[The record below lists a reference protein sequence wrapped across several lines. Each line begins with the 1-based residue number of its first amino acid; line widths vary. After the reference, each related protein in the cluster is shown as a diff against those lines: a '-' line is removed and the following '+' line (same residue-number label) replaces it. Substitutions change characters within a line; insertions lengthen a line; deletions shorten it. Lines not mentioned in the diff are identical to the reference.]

1 MTEQV
6 AAKPTAR
13 AVCRGDRR
21 RARHRADLRRG
32 SGGSRRHGRRNRT
45 SASTISRKPFGKS
58 RLPEGGPSQRRSTW
72 PTAPQ
77 VDDGLARLQST
88 VGSVDLLV
96 NNAGLWGPID
106 DLWKVDPEDWWQTM
120 EVHVGGTFHC
130 CRAVLPGM
138 VQRGAGRIVSIV
150 SHAGVHRWPTCSAY
164 SVSKAAVIKLME
176 NLSFETRRQGVKVFA
191 FHPGLMAAGLGK
203 QAIDMQAPQGS
214 PADRAASWI
223 RSEFAA
229 GRSVSPE
236 RAARFLVGLAA
247 GDADRLSG
255 RYLTVFDD
263 LRALQVRA
271 EEIADGDLLTLRL
284 RD

>member
-1 MTEQV
+1 MTEQIEPSPLRGQFAVVTGGGRGIGRIFAKALAAAGATVAVIGRAIDDLQETVRQIETAGGRAV
-6 AAKPTAR
+6 AAAIDVADR
-13 AVCRGDRR
+13 A
-21 RARHRADLRRG
+21 
-32 SGGSRRHGRRNRT
+32 
-45 SASTISRKPFGKS
+45 
-58 RLPEGGPSQRRSTW
+58 
-72 PTAPQ
+72 Q
-77 VDDGLARLQST
+77 VDDGLARLEST

-176 NLSFETRRQGVKVFA
+176 NLSFETRRQGVTVFA
-191 FHPGLMAAGLGK
+191 FHPGLIAAGLGQ
-203 QAIDMQAPQGS
+203 QAIDMRAPQGS
-214 PADRAASWI
+214 PSDRAASWI

-236 RAARFLVGLAA
+236 RAARFLVGLAS

-263 LRALQVRA
+263 LRALQARA
-271 EEIADGDLLTLRL
+271 EEIAEGDLLTLGL